1 MSLLFRCFC
10 SKNGGTW
17 KHKHKS
23 VTFKKYISFVE
34 YHWNITVYKGLFYWL
49 VVCAYEHVPLL
60 DSGFLVK
67 PIKLPSSL
75 ITGTRIPKAHDFT
88 FWLGLQTDSRGGY
101 INAWSEVQYN
111 YSKLY

>member
-10 SKNGGTW
+10 SKNRDIC
-17 KHKHKS
+17 KHQHKT
-23 VTFKKYISFVE
+23 VTCKKYISFAKF
-34 YHWNITVYKGLFYWL
+34 HWNITAYTELFYWL
-49 VVCAYEHVPLL
+49 VVCAYAYVPLL

-75 ITGTRIPKAHDFT
+75 ITRILIPKAHDFT
-88 FWLGLQTDSRGGY
+88 FWLGLQTDSSVGY
-101 INAWSEVQYN
+101 SNAWNKVQYN